1 MLLVD
6 KNESE
11 SPSIGHMLDELA
23 KAHNGYQ
30 EGLTNLKVFLLEF
43 LTFIYFLSHFDIY
56 KNNSFRLRND

>member
-43 LTFIYFLSHFDIY
+43 LTFII
-56 KNNSFRLRND
+56 

>member
-43 LTFIYFLSHFDIY
+43 LTFIYFLSHFDTY
-56 KNNSFRLRND
+56 KNNLFRLRND